1 MALLCGLLLVASIFD
16 YRTRKIPNLIPL
28 GLFVSG
34 LGFGYLNGGIE
45 KLAIYFVTVIFV
57 TAIFYPVF
65 MIGGMGAGDVKLF
78 GVSVGFFPTDRMIWF
93 IFVALMIGA
102 VIAVVRMIIWG
113 DARERMGYCIRYFCD
128 CLRTGRWTLYKQ
140 WNGECHTGIC
150 LAGPLFFSALLY
162 VGGLY

>member
-28 GLFVSG
+28 GLLVT
-34 LGFGYLNGGIE
+34 GFCLSYIHGGME

-78 GVSVGFFPTDRMIWF
+78 GVSAGFFPTDRIIWF

-102 VIAVVRMIIWG
+102 VIAVLRMIRWG
-113 DARERMGYCIRYFCD
+113 DARERMGYCFRYFGD
-128 CLRTGRWTLYKQ
+128 CLRTGRWTFYKQ
-140 WNGECHTGIC
+140 WNGESHTGIC

-162 VGGLY
+162 IGGLY